1 MATRNRDQRTE
12 LHRAANE
19 GDAAAVKA
27 LLAAGHDP
35 NSQDSQGWSPLHF
48 AAQAS
53 SAATVEALLAAG
65 ACVDPRDLNGNT
77 PLSRAVFN
85 SKGDGS
91 VILLLRAAGADPLV
105 ENGSGMSPLSLARS
119 IANYDV
125 NRFFVDFA
133 EG

>member
-48 AAQAS
+48 GAQAS
-53 SAATVEALLAAG
+53 SAAVVETLLAAG
-65 ACVDPRDLNGNT
+65 ARVDPCDLNGNT
-77 PLSRAVFN
+77 PLLRAVFN
-85 SKGDGS
+85 SQGDGS
-91 VILLLRAAGADPLV
+91 VIFLLRAAGADPLV
-105 ENGSGMSPLSLARS
+105 ENCSGMSPVSLARS

-125 NRFFVDFA
+125 RQFFVDIA